1 MKPLNAAFEWVKGL
15 FTFDDTSLS
24 GIFSSLIDI
33 VYAPVNLAVNWIKGL
48 FGWGDQTEDFSLGKF
63 VVDSFKKAK
72 DWVVGLFT
80 FDDTSISGAFSSLID
95 IVYAPVNLAVN
106 WIKGL
111 FGWGDPEESFSLGT
125 LVTDAF
131 KKAKDWFTGLFS
143 WGDPEESFSII
154 NTVKSVFKKAKDWVV
169 GLFSWGNPEESFSL
183 STLVTDAF
191 KKAKDW
197 VVGLFSWGD
206 PEESFSII
214 NTVKGVFKS
223 AKDWF
228 TGLFSWGDPEES
240 FSIMDTVKGV
250 FKSAKD
256 WFTGL
261 FSWGNSDTPEVEGE
275 NVEEFSISSLLGEA
289 VDRVKEF
296 FTNLFDFIPSFEEIK
311 ASLLSVLPE
320 WMRPESINEQRS
332 RLEEQIQEQRQ
343 MIADGDNYNWR
354 GKSRENIIQELENEL
369 ASIPQASEGGLI
381 NAPETGGLAM
391 LHGAEYIA
399 PLESPQGKIL
409 SLLNESFKESTA
421 PATNMYSTVDRSG
434 SMANVMN
441 NTQRTIEEMR
451 IPLQSQM
458 APVVNNYNVVQ
469 GGTNISAPSTSL
481 AIMNP
486 SRKGPGSRP
495 DRR

>member
-1 MKPLNAAFEWVKGL
+1 MIKSAAAWILGFFGFDSAKEALNEFSFATLFTDIVGSIFDSLRSIKDWIMDKVAMLNPLNWFGGGDEAPESPEAAAPELQSQLQEAKASRDADLSRAERERARGNEDKAQFLERRAELKQNRVDELSSQLDAANFSLVDVIMKPLNAAFEWLKGL
-15 FTFDDTSLS
+15 FTFDDTSVS
-24 GIFSSLIDI
+24 G
-33 VYAPVNLAVNWIKGL
+33 V
-48 FGWGDQTEDFSLGKF
+48 
-63 VVDSFKKAK
+63 
-72 DWVVGLFT
+72 
-80 FDDTSISGAFSSLID
+80 FSSLID

-131 KKAKDWFTGLFS
+131 KKAKDW
-143 WGDPEESFSII
+143 
-154 NTVKSVFKKAKDWVV
+154 VV
-169 GLFSWGNPEESFSL
+169 
-183 STLVTDAF
+183 
-191 KKAKDW
+191 
-197 VVGLFSWGD
+197 
-206 PEESFSII
+206 
-214 NTVKGVFKS
+214 
-223 AKDWF
+223 
-228 TGLFSWGDPEES
+228 GLFSWGDPEES

-332 RLEEQIQEQRQ
+332 RLEERIQEQRQ

-369 ASIPQASEGGLI
+369 ASIPQASEGGII